1 MPTAAIQQS
10 AQGTIVYVVKPDCT
24 ATVRVVK
31 VGVTEGD
38 NASIES
44 GVAPAELVV
53 VDGADRLRE
62 GSLVAL
68 QPGPGAPAPRRGS

>member
-1 MPTAAIQQS
+1 
-10 AQGTIVYVVKPDCT
+10 
-24 ATVRVVK
+24 VK

-38 NASIES
+38 NAAIDS
-44 GVAPAELVV
+44 GVSPDELVV

-68 QPGPGAPAPRRGS
+68 QGAGGGAPAPRRGP